1 MPLADLETCEQ
12 KCGSTK
18 GPKPSAWIKCIL
30 SSINTFLSEWWRPYN
45 IGTSISASGNDT
57 IQLKLSEILKKSQ
70 CWIWGEGSK
79 FQVILFEAPIRTFQL
94 VTVYHKWLV
103 NDRSLPGL
111 LTIPCNFYVIPG
123 NQIEQQSCFNPLIK
137 YSHYSLSSIS
147 KFNSDVHPFGACAC
161 RLLSWLP

>member
-1 MPLADLETCEQ
+1 MPLADLETYEKNVDQ
-12 KCGSTK
+12 
-18 GPKPSAWIKCIL
+18 PKPSAWIKCIL
-30 SSINTFLSEWWRPYN
+30 SSINTFLSEWWRPYTYFN
-45 IGTSISASGNDT
+45 ISFWKWQNSAQIVRN
-57 IQLKLSEILKKSQ
+57 IEKKSVVNMR
-70 CWIWGEGSK
+70 GG
-79 FQVILFEAPIRTFQL
+79 FQVILFEAPIHTFQL

-103 NDRSLPGL
+103 NDRFLPGL